1 MWFWCTCD
9 FSCCFVHLKYIL
21 VGNCDIFYDKFHTD
35 FSQKRVYVLCLVNVP
50 HTLLKL
56 NKILCV
62 WVQMKTRD
70 RYISSLK
77 KKCQREHEQN
87 QEKQQRIETLEKYLA
102 DLPSLDEVQTQTQ
115 QVRAVLQLNSEVLNY
130 KTWSNS
136 LLRLTVSFL
145 LIITILCNLI
155 SDCQP
160 QKSKLMLVRLIGA

>member
-1 MWFWCTCD
+1 
-9 FSCCFVHLKYIL
+9 
-21 VGNCDIFYDKFHTD
+21 
-35 FSQKRVYVLCLVNVP
+35 
-50 HTLLKL
+50 
-56 NKILCV
+56 
-62 WVQMKTRD
+62 MKTRD

-115 QVRAVLQLNSEVLNY
+115 QVRAVLQLYSEVLNY

-136 LLRLTVSFL
+136 LLHLTVSFL
-145 LIITILCNLI
+145 LIITILCNLK